1 MQRRPS
7 RTTAQKIRN
16 LFPVLVVLFVL
27 YGLASQNY
35 LMLFSIGIGFLI
47 LWAAMHPAWI
57 YRLLQQILAHFEQ
70 PRPASPDVQFS
81 QEALERSQPEQ
92 PLYAQGYQ
100 EQPSQQQP
108 QPSSH
113 LPSETDSSAA
123 YQEQPQAHYPESPL
137 M

>member
-1 MQRRPS
+1 MQHRPS

-16 LFPVLVVLFVL
+16 LFPVLVILLVL

-35 LMLFSIGIGFLI
+35 LMLFSIGIGFFI

-57 YRLLQQILAHFEQ
+57 YRILQQILAHFEQ
-70 PRPASPDVQFS
+70 PTPTSPDVQFS

-92 PLYAQGYQ
+92 PLYTQGYR
-100 EQPSQQQP
+100 EQPSQQP
-108 QPSSH
+108 QPSRD
-113 LPSETDSSAA
+113 LPSETGPSAA
-123 YQEQPQAHYPESPL
+123 YQEQPQAHYPEAPL